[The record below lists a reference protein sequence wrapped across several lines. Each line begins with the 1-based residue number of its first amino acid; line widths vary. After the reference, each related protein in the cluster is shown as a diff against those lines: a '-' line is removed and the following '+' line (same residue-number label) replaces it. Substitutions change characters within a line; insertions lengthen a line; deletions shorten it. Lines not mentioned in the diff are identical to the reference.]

1 MVVAVVDE
9 IIRDGV
15 TVAGVELLE
24 EGLRNLLF
32 LKLDLADE
40 VICLRLPKVFEL

>member
-1 MVVAVVDE
+1 MVDE
-9 IIRDGV
+9 VIRDGV
-15 TVAGVELLE
+15 TVAGVEFLE
-24 EGLRNLLF
+24 QGLGNLLF

>member
-9 IIRDGV
+9 VIRYGV
-15 TVAGVELLE
+15 PVAGVEFLE
-24 EGLRNLLF
+24 QGLRNLLF
-32 LKLDLADE
+32 LKLDLVDK